1 MIRAQKS
8 QKKNNF
14 YTHLLWTAPEITL
27 SFDTTTPA
35 DTAMDISEFRV
46 ITMHETQ
53 ARINRLKDTAPGPDN
68 K

>member
-1 MIRAQKS
+1 
-8 QKKNNF
+8 
-14 YTHLLWTAPEITL
+14 
-27 SFDTTTPA
+27 
-35 DTAMDISEFRV
+35 MDISEFRV